1 MRKQYKKFTTTCV
14 VCKKKEPSFF
24 QNQPTCMDHL
34 GFVNYVV
41 YTEKGAELSKKG
53 KELIKQ
59 IKK

>member
-1 MRKQYKKFTTTCV
+1 MRKQYKKFTRTCV

-41 YTEKGAELSKKG
+41 YAEKGAE
-53 KELIKQ
+53 
-59 IKK
+59 